1 MPDYEFLDHTADLGI
16 RLTAPDLPGLYA
28 KSALV
33 LADLLSGPCRG
44 PGDRNRRVSVEGED
58 PADLLVN
65 WLREILFLFW
75 SEGLLVCQVRIQEV
89 SGTFLTAEILGETF
103 RPDTHPVGEEIKAVT
118 WHQARVAREN
128 NGWTAQ
134 VIFDV

>member
-1 MPDYEFLDHTADLGI
+1 
-16 RLTAPDLPGLYA
+16 
-28 KSALV
+28 
-33 LADLLSGPCRG
+33 
-44 PGDRNRRVSVEGED
+44 GED